1 MNKPPLQLE
10 FHYYEEVH
18 TKLSEDFI
26 PTSEP
31 IKYETGIWSTIFANP
46 EDPLKYVLRM
56 KISIPHPPNDAI
68 PITAQFGVV
77 GVFQLDESIPIE
89 KRASL
94 VKITGASMLYSA
106 SREFIFMVTFR
117 TSPFPPFYLRTLS
130 GDALANAPEIDG
142 TGTTTSLRV
151 PSIEI
156 PKEIKKKIKEDSMKK
171 KSGKD
176 PTNGN

>member
-10 FHYYEEVH
+10 SHYYEEVH
-18 TKLSEDFI
+18 TKLREDFI

-31 IKYETGIWSTIFANP
+31 TKYETGIWSTIFANP

-56 KISIPHPPNDAI
+56 KISIPHPANNAI

-94 VKITGASMLYSA
+94 VKITGAAMLYSA

-130 GDALANAPEIDG
+130 GEALANAPEIPAPG
-142 TGTTTSLRV
+142 TQTSLRV
-151 PSIEI
+151 PSLKI
-156 PKEIKKKIKEDSMKK
+156 PEEIKTKIEENSAKKN
-171 KSGKD
+171 
-176 PTNGN
+176 PPLPH